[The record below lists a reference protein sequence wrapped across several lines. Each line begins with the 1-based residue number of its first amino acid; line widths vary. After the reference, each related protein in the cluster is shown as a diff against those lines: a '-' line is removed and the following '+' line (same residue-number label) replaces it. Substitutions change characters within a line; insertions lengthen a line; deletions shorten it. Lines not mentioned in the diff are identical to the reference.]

1 MIERPLRRPRCGRP
15 VAFRRNDLISMQR
28 GARRY
33 SEAHQAA
40 EPQLPMK
47 AEPVKLLLTN
57 ARAVR
62 VAARAP
68 RWAVPLVKFSLAIT
82 DVGLTLLSFT
92 AAFYLRHHEAILYRT
107 PQGALSW
114 SREFAPY
121 AVLLPLVVPIRLL
134 LLRYYDL
141 YRVRGEFSFIE
152 DIARVFRA
160 TAIGSLLIVAATFMY
175 RGGIAYRTFS
185 YSRGFFLLDFLLA
198 LLSMGAVRMLLRAGQ
213 ILVRRRGV
221 NLIPTLI
228 VGRGPEAA
236 LCIQEMRAR
245 PELGYRVIGIV
256 ENGRADPASPASFEG
271 VPVIADLNGLPEA
284 IRESGANEVIIS
296 DPNVP
301 GEALFDVMIQT
312 GRRRGVEFRI
322 APTLL
327 NCLPSK
333 TEIDQVGSLP
343 MVTLFRSP
351 LSSAARLAKRISDL
365 VVALLTLMILA
376 PLWLLIALLIK
387 LDSRGPVFYKQERVG
402 MDGRV
407 FLFYKFR
414 TMRADTD
421 DTRHR
426 EYQRIYIKGQP
437 DSNLGD
443 AERPA
448 YKLRGD
454 ERVTRLGRLLRK
466 LSLDELPQLFNV
478 LRGDM
483 SVVGPR
489 PPIPYEVES
498 YELWHRKRLDMKP
511 GITGLWQV
519 SGRNRLPFDEMVRMD
534 LYYIENWSLLL
545 DMKIILQTLPVMLRG
560 DDAY

>member
-1 MIERPLRRPRCGRP
+1 MRLETIENRSDP
-15 VAFRRNDLISMQR
+15 S
-28 GARRY
+28 
-33 SEAHQAA
+33 S
-40 EPQLPMK
+40 
-47 AEPVKLLLTN
+47 
-57 ARAVR
+57 VR
-62 VAARAP
+62 VPARAP
-68 RWAVPLVKFSLAIT
+68 RWVVPLVKTLLATTDIGLAIF
-82 DVGLTLLSFT
+82 SFT
-92 AAFYLRHHEAILYRT
+92 LAFYLRHHESIFQRT
-107 PQGALSW
+107 PEGGLTW
-114 SREFAPY
+114 STEFAPY
-121 AVLLPLVVPIRLL
+121 ALLLPLVIPIRLL

-141 YRVRGEFSFIE
+141 YRIRGEFSFVE
-152 DIARVFRA
+152 DMARVFKA

-175 RGGIAYRTFS
+175 RGGVAYRTFS
-185 YSRGFFLLDFLLA
+185 YSRAIFLIDFLLA
-198 LLSMGAVRMLLRAGQ
+198 LAGMGAVRMLLRVGQ
-213 ILVRRRGV
+213 VLVRRRGV

-236 LCIQEMRAR
+236 LCIREMRAR

-256 ENGRADPASPASFEG
+256 DTGSFDGDERASFEG
-271 VPVIADLNGLPEA
+271 VPVVGDLSSLPEA
-284 IRESGANEVIIS
+284 IRDSGANEVIIS

-351 LSSAARLAKRISDL
+351 LSNSARVAKRGSDL
-365 VVALLTLMILA
+365 IIASVALAILS

-387 LDSRGPVFYKQERVG
+387 LDSSGSVFYKQERVG

-407 FLFYKFR
+407 FLFHKFR
-414 TMRADTD
+414 TMRAGTD
-421 DTRHR
+421 DAQHR
-426 EYQRIYIKGQP
+426 EFQRRYIKGQP
-437 DSNLGD
+437 DSNQGD
-443 AERPA
+443 DQRPA
-448 YKLRGD
+448 YKLRAD
-454 ERVTRLGRLLRK
+454 DRVTRVGRVLRRT
-466 LSLDELPQLFNV
+466 SIDELPQLFNV

-545 DMKIILQTLPVMLRG
+545 DVKIILQTLPVMWRG
-560 DDAY
+560 EDAY

>member
-1 MIERPLRRPRCGRP
+1 
-15 VAFRRNDLISMQR
+15 
-28 GARRY
+28 
-33 SEAHQAA
+33 
-40 EPQLPMK
+40 MK
-47 AEPVKLLLTN
+47 AERAKEFSTDP
-57 ARAVR
+57 RAVR
-62 VAARAP
+62 VPARAP
-68 RWAVPLVKFSLAIT
+68 RWVVPLVKTLLVCIDIVLAT
-82 DVGLTLLSFT
+82 LSFT
-92 AAFYLRHHEAILYRT
+92 MAFYLRHHEAIFHRT
-107 PQGALSW
+107 ALGNLTW
-114 SREFAPY
+114 SRQFAPY
-121 AVLLPLVVPIRLL
+121 ALLLPLVIPIRLL

-141 YRVRGEFSFIE
+141 YRLRGEFSFVE
-152 DIARVFRA
+152 DMARVFKA
-160 TAIGSLLIVAATFMY
+160 IAIGSLLIVAATFMY
-175 RGGIAYRTFS
+175 RGGVAYRAFS
-185 YSRGFFLLDFLLA
+185 YSRAIFLFDFLLVLA
-198 LLSMGAVRMLLRAGQ
+198 SMGAVRMLLREGQ

-236 LCIQEMRAR
+236 LCIHEMRAR

-256 ENGRADPASPASFEG
+256 DNGPIDSAAPSSFEG
-271 VPVIADLNGLPEA
+271 VPVIGDLRSLPEA

-351 LSSAARLAKRISDL
+351 LSNTARVAKRGSDL
-365 VVALLTLMILA
+365 MIASLALLILS

-414 TMRADTD
+414 TMRSDTD
-421 DTRHR
+421 DAEHR
-426 EYQRIYIKGQP
+426 EFQKRYISGQA

-443 AERPA
+443 DQRPA
-448 YKLRGD
+448 YKLRAD
-454 ERVTRLGRLLRK
+454 DRVTRLGQILRRT
-466 LSLDELPQLFNV
+466 SIDELPQLFNV

-545 DMKIILQTLPVMLRG
+545 DIKIILQTLPVMWRG
-560 DDAY
+560 EDAY

>member
-1 MIERPLRRPRCGRP
+1 
-15 VAFRRNDLISMQR
+15 
-28 GARRY
+28 
-33 SEAHQAA
+33 
-40 EPQLPMK
+40 MK
-47 AEPVKLLLTN
+47 AEPVKELLTN
-57 ARAVR
+57 PRAVR

-68 RWAVPLVKFSLAIT
+68 RWVVPAVKTSLAIT
-82 DVGLTLLSFT
+82 DVALTLLSFT
-92 AAFYLRHHEAILYRT
+92 AAFYLRHHETILHRT
-107 PQGALSW
+107 PHGTVAW

-175 RGGIAYRTFS
+175 RGGIAYRAFS
-185 YSRGFFLLDFLLA
+185 YSRGLFLLDFLLA

-256 ENGRADPASPASFEG
+256 ENGRVDPSSPNSFEG
-271 VPVIADLNGLPEA
+271 VPVIADLKSLPEA

-351 LSSAARLAKRISDL
+351 LSGAARLAKRVSDL
-365 VVALLTLMILA
+365 VIASMTLGILA

-414 TMRADTD
+414 TMHAGTD

>member
-1 MIERPLRRPRCGRP
+1 
-15 VAFRRNDLISMQR
+15 
-28 GARRY
+28 
-33 SEAHQAA
+33 
-40 EPQLPMK
+40 MK
-47 AEPVKLLLTN
+47 AEPVKELLTD

-62 VAARAP
+62 VPARAP
-68 RWAVPLVKFSLAIT
+68 RWMVPAVKTTLAIT
-82 DVGLTLLSFT
+82 DVALTLFSFV
-92 AAFYLRHHEAILYRT
+92 AAFYLRHHEAILQRT
-107 PQGALSW
+107 PQGNLTW

-121 AVLLPLVVPIRLL
+121 AVLLPLVIPIRLL
-134 LLRYYDL
+134 LNRYYDL

-152 DIARVFRA
+152 DVARVFRA

-185 YSRGFFLLDFLLA
+185 YSRGLFLLDFLLA
-198 LLSMGAVRMLLRAGQ
+198 LMSMGAVRMLLRGGQ

-256 ENGRADPASPASFEG
+256 ENGPVDLTSADSFEG
-271 VPVIADLNGLPEA
+271 VPVIADLKSLPEA

-365 VVALLTLMILA
+365 IITSLALTVLA
-376 PLWLLIALLIK
+376 PVWLLIALLIK

-414 TMRADTD
+414 TMHAGTD
-421 DTRHR
+421 DARHR
-426 EYQRIYIKGQP
+426 EYQRRYISGQP

-443 AERPA
+443 DEKPA

-454 ERVTRLGRLLRK
+454 ERVTRLGRVLRK